1 MALDLAAGK
10 RLPASGFFDAAVRN
24 MVAGAVCAIV
34 SLAFSLSYAAL
45 IFSGPLTPYLA
56 YGIAATFITAAIGGI
71 VMASRSSLPFALG
84 SPDSSTSAV
93 TAALVATLAGRLSA
107 ETPGE
112 HLLASALIVLSLSA
126 ALTGLVLCG
135 LGILRAGRA
144 VRFVP
149 YPVIGGFLG
158 AAGWLIAAG
167 AIQIITGYR
176 PRLSGLENFL
186 DASTLAKFAA
196 GAGVAAVLLLG
207 RRRFTGPM
215 AQPALLLGCAAA
227 VYAGLA
233 LFGISLIQAQADG
246 WMFQQPSAAAFAPP
260 WNVEQWRQFPWHLLP
275 SLSGDFIAVMFVTTV
290 SILLNVAALEVTA
303 KREADPDRELAAVG
317 IANLAASAFGGYVTG
332 IPLSRSTLAFKLAAN
347 SRIPSLCVAAS
358 SAAMLAVSP
367 GFLAYVP
374 KCVLGGLLLSLG
386 LDLLYRWLI
395 ASARQLSRMEYLS
408 LIAITVM
415 ILAWDFVAGILV
427 GIVISCGT
435 FALSASRV
443 SAVKFSFD
451 GSEYRSSLDR
461 GARELALLAEHGRE
475 LQGMSLQSYLFFGS
489 ANQLYQHIKELLLSR
504 PECRHLLFDFRLV
517 TGIDSSAIHSF
528 AQIKQAVDKSGA
540 RLVLVNLS
548 PALTSAFRAIGFLSK
563 DVIVGSDLDHA
574 LESCEDAIIAE
585 HRTQEAGVRTLR
597 DWLAEE
603 LGTPD
608 YADALT
614 RQCRRIEFGPGDT
627 IARQGE
633 PSDSMHFILAGRV
646 GVILDVGGGRRV
658 RVRSLGQHTTI
669 GEMGLITQ
677 KPRSATI
684 EAETESVLYE
694 LSVAA
699 YERIK
704 IEDPPLSRA
713 LLTYVIRVMAERLS
727 FASRSIGVLQR

>member
-1 MALDLAAGK
+1 MAFDLAAGK
-10 RLPASGFFDAAVRN
+10 RLPASGSLDAALRN
-24 MVAGAVCAIV
+24 MAAGAVCAIV

-56 YGIAATFITAAIGGI
+56 YGIAATFITAAIGAI
-71 VMASRSSLPFALG
+71 VMASRSSLPFALA
-84 SPDSSTSAV
+84 SPDASTSAV
-93 TAALVATLAGRLSA
+93 TAALVATLAGRLL
-107 ETPGE
+107 ETAASE
-112 HLLASALIVLSLSA
+112 HLLGSTLIVLSLSA

-135 LGILRAGRA
+135 LGVVRAGRA

-167 AIQIITGYR
+167 AIQIMTGHR
-176 PRLSGLENFL
+176 LTLSGIANFL
-186 DASTLAKFAA
+186 DGLTLAKFAA

-207 RRRFTGPM
+207 RRRFTAPL
-215 AQPALLLGCAAA
+215 AQPAMLLACAAA

-233 LFGISLIQAQADG
+233 LFGISLPQAQADG
-246 WMFQQPSAAAFAPP
+246 WMFQPPSAAAFSPP
-260 WNVEQWRQFPWHLLP
+260 WNLDEWRRFPWHLLP
-275 SLSGDFIAVMFVTTV
+275 SLSGDFIAVMFVATV
-290 SILLNVAALEVTA
+290 SILLNVAGLEVTA
-303 KREADPDRELAAVG
+303 KREANLDRELAAAGV
-317 IANLAASAFGGYVTG
+317 ANFAAAAFGGYVTG
-332 IPLSRSTLAFKLAAN
+332 VPLSRSTLAFKLAAN

-367 GFLAYVP
+367 GFLSYVP
-374 KCVLGGLLLSLG
+374 KCVLGGLLLTLG
-386 LDLLYRWLI
+386 IDLLYRWLV
-395 ASARQLSRMEYLS
+395 ASSRQLSRMEYLS
-408 LIAITVM
+408 LVGITLM
-415 ILAWDFVAGILV
+415 IINWDFVAGVLV
-427 GIVISCGT
+427 GIVISCAT

-451 GSEYRSSLDR
+451 GTELRSSLDR
-461 GARELALLAEHGRE
+461 GPKELALLAQHGRE
-475 LQGMSLQSYLFFGS
+475 LQGMTLQSYLFFGS
-489 ANQLYQHIKELLLSR
+489 ANQLHQHVKQLLAAR
-504 PECRHLLFDFRLV
+504 PDCRHLLFDFRLV
-517 TGIDSSAIHSF
+517 TGIDSSATHSF
-528 AQIKQAVDKSGA
+528 EQIKQIVDKSGVQ
-540 RLVLVNLS
+540 LVLINLS
-548 PALTSAFRAIGFLSK
+548 PAMTSAFRATGFLNK
-563 DVIVGSDLDHA
+563 DIVVGSDLDHA
-574 LESCEDAIIAE
+574 LESCEDAIIAA
-585 HRTQEAGVRTLR
+585 HRPDAGGARSLR

-603 LGTPD
+603 LDTPEH
-608 YADALT
+608 ADALAQ
-614 RQCRRIEFGPGDT
+614 RCKRIAFRPGDI

-633 PSDSMHFILAGRV
+633 RSDSMHFILEGRV
-646 GVILDVGGGRRV
+646 GVIVDVGGGRRV

-684 EAETESVLYE
+684 EAETASVLYE
-694 LSVAA
+694 LSVTA